1 MAYDIQRL
9 LDVAAAEIGYSEK
22 ETNAQLDDPQANA
35 GDGNY
40 TKYARDLWKVKF
52 FNGSKTGV
60 EWCAVF
66 VCWCFVT
73 AYGLQAALRLLHL
86 KLGSAAAGVRYL
98 RGFMKSA
105 GRLMD
110 TPKAGDVV
118 YFWPKDRSD
127 PNKLQHTGIV
137 ERVDNTYIY
146 TIEGNSNNRVERQRY
161 RKDYERIAGYGR
173 PDYGEQEE
181 MMALYDAQ
189 VVTSGG
195 ILNLRSEPR
204 VAKTTDIGDVPN
216 GELLQVLEETNDVWA
231 KVVWKG
237 QTGYVQRAF
246 LAKVGVE
253 EMEND
258 VQITLPRQMAE
269 ALMDA
274 LENALS

>member
-73 AYGLQAALRLLHL
+73 AYGLQAALKLLHL

>member
-9 LDVAAAEIGYSEK
+9 LNVAAAEIGYSEK

-73 AYGLQAALRLLHL
+73 AYGLQAALKLLHL